1 MTTPARPNR
10 SIWTNRRVRGWI
22 YQALVAAGV
31 VALAW
36 YLIGNA
42 LDNLALRG
50 INSGFG
56 FLEREAGFEIGEGL
70 IAYTPADSYGR
81 ALTVGL
87 LNTLLVSLLGIA
99 LATLLGTLIGIARLS
114 SNWLV
119 ARLASG
125 YVEALRNVPLILQ
138 LFLWYALITES
149 LPGPRQALSL
159 GPGVFLS
166 NRGFKLPALVWE
178 GAHTATA
185 IALVVAIGAAVAIKR
200 WADRR
205 RDRTGRP
212 FPTARAG
219 VALVFGLPLLVFV
232 GLGAPASFD
241 MPVLRGFNFA
251 GGHTLS
257 PELAALLFG
266 LTAYTATFI
275 AEIVRS
281 GILAVP
287 AGQKEA
293 AQALG
298 LSRGLILRLVVLPQ
312 AMRVIVPPLTSQYLN
327 LTKNSSLAIA
337 IGYPDL
343 VNIAN
348 TTMNQTGQAIEGVAL
363 IMAAYLAVSLVIAAF
378 MNWYNHK
385 MRLVTR

>member
-1 MTTPARPNR
+1 MTSRIGTGGFLWTSRRAR
-10 SIWTNRRVRGWI
+10 SWL
-22 YQALVAAGV
+22 YQILAIAGV
-31 VALAW
+31 VALGW
-36 YLIGNA
+36 YLVDNT
-42 LDNLALRG
+42 LDNLARRG
-50 INSGFG
+50 INSGFE
-56 FLEREAGFEIGEGL
+56 FLGREAGFEIGERF
-70 IAYTPADSYGR
+70 IAYAPYNSYSR
-81 ALTVGL
+81 ALVVGL
-87 LNTLLVSLLGIA
+87 LNTLVVSGLGIA
-99 LATLLGTLIGIARLS
+99 LATILGTIVGIARLS
-114 SNWLV
+114 TNWLV
-119 ARLASG
+119 ARLASA

-159 GPGVFLS
+159 MPGVFLS
-166 NRGFKLPALVWE
+166 NRGFKLPALIWE
-178 GAHTATA
+178 SAHTATA
-185 IALVVAIGAAVAIKR
+185 IALVMAIAATMVLKR

-205 RDRTGRP
+205 RDLTGHA
-212 FPTARAG
+212 FPMVRAG
-219 VALVFGLPLLVFV
+219 AALIIGLPMLVFLA
-232 GLGAPASFD
+232 LGAPSSLD
-241 MPVLRGFNFA
+241 MPELRGFNFQ
-251 GGHTLS
+251 GGFNLS

-266 LTAYTATFI
+266 LTVYTATFI

-287 AGQKEA
+287 EGQKEA
-293 AQALG
+293 ALALG
-298 LSRGLILRLVVLPQ
+298 FSRGLALRLVILPQ

-363 IMAAYLAVSLVIAAF
+363 VMAVYLAVSLGIAAF

-385 MRLVTR
+385 MRLVVR